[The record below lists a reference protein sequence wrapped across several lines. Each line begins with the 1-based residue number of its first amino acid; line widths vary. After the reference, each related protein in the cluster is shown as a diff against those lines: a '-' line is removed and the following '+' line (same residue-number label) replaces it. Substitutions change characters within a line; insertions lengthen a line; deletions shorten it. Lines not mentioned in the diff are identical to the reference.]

1 MSMENMHVYYFSR
14 DDSRLEIDFLT
25 QHHGTITPVEVKAE
39 ENLRS
44 KSLRTFV
51 EAHNGTI
58 EVDSELGIGTTFT
71 MNFLIPTK
79 L

>member
-1 MSMENMHVYYFSR
+1 M
-14 DDSRLEIDFLT
+14 I
-25 QHHGTITPVEVKAE
+25 
-39 ENLRS
+39 
-44 KSLRTFV
+44 V

-58 EVDSELGIGTTFT
+58 EVDSEWGVGTTFV

>member
-1 MSMENMHVYYFSR
+1 M
-14 DDSRLEIDFLT
+14 
-25 QHHGTITPVEVKAE
+25 
-39 ENLRS
+39 NLP
-44 KSLRTFV
+44 FN
-51 EAHNGTI
+51 ADNGTI